1 MGKERGRGK
10 ERGKKE
16 MRINGKGGKDGIRI
30 EWEVRR
36 NILEE
41 GGGKGCGWKGVKG
54 LLLQKLNKTRRRI
67 FSC

>member
-1 MGKERGRGK
+1 
-10 ERGKKE
+10 